1 MAVPTKKEIEETL
14 TNIKKTK
21 KSKPKKTT
29 KIKTTSRK
37 RTTKDDVIRQL
48 IENNISL
55 QEKNI
60 ELINAISKLNN
71 KISEMV
77 DIFNEAA
84 KHIKAGTDEPLIQK
98 LEKLLDQNK
107 VIANGLILL
116 EKYIREKS
124 AMSQQFSPQ
133 QQFSPKPL
141 KRPNL

>member
-1 MAVPTKKEIEETL
+1 MAITKKKEVKKTI
-14 TNIKKTK
+14 TNIVDSPKEI
-21 KSKPKKTT
+21 SPKKT
-29 KIKTTSRK
+29 SPGK
-37 RTTKDDVIRQL
+37 RTTKDDIIKQL

-55 QEKNI
+55 QDKNI
-60 ELINAISKLNN
+60 ELISSISKLSN

-77 DIFNEAA
+77 DIFSEAA
-84 KHIKAGTDEPLIQK
+84 SHIKAGTDEPLVQK

-124 AMSQQFSPQ
+124 AMSQQFPQ